1 MGNRT
6 SGELEKK
13 MAVSEDSVLFLEK
26 TWRSGLRHLPAGLW
40 GTVPC
45 VGNVAQ
51 PHSEKPVGSEVGGQ
65 DPRPRTGSPVG
76 NQACIVPTML

>member
-45 VGNVAQ
+45 VGNEAQ
-51 PHSEKPVGSEVGGQ
+51 LPLRKASGSKVW
-65 DPRPRTGSPVG
+65 
-76 NQACIVPTML
+76 